1 LFWYIVSDDELSEA
15 QEEFFENRYGGKTAE
30 DPKD

>member
-1 LFWYIVSDDELSEA
+1 LSEA
-15 QEEFFENRYGGKTAE
+15 QDEFFENRYGGKTVE